1 MRILEWVSTWWP
13 KPAPVPARQGPVAP
27 VLWPTPG
34 VPAKYLSL
42 HTYLDH
48 RYATTVVLTFDQM
61 ESLLGCPL
69 PVIARTETSWWT
81 GDAGPDR
88 HSNTWIA
95 AKRTAMPNLPAGI
108 VAFER
113 LP

>member
-1 MRILEWVSTWWP
+1 MKLFEWVLAWWP
-13 KPAPVPARQGPVAP
+13 KVAPVPARQGPVAP

-42 HTYLDH
+42 HTYLEH
-48 RYATTVVLTFDQM
+48 RYASTVVLTFEQM
-61 ESLLGCPL
+61 ESLLGWAL
-69 PVIARTETSWWT
+69 PVTARTEPAWWT
-81 GDAGPDR
+81 SDSSPDR
-88 HSNTWIA
+88 HSTTWTA
-95 AKRTAMPNLPAGI
+95 AKRTATPNLPAGI